1 MLDQS
6 FSFEN
11 FRIIL
16 DVENRKG
23 KYLENNKMFNDNNIF
38 RESREIT
45 DKKIELNRLINIEF
59 KKLPEKSARIKED
72 YKKID
77 ELNLEKKKINVEREI
92 ALEKIL
98 NELSQKTNIDNYKI
112 EIKKG
117 QIKYGSQLYTVD
129 NKPEHYFVLKQLQRN
144 IYKTFKVKQASRK
157 NIISQL
163 KLILDDGF
171 PKMVI
176 RTDIQSFY
184 ETIPH
189 NQLLSKIDENSLLS
203 YPSKK
208 IIKDI
213 LNQYWK
219 ILIDEGIKNISDE
232 RVGVPRGIGISA
244 YLSELYMRDFDKKI
258 ATYENVTY
266 YCRYVDDIIVVITP
280 QNRNEN
286 KSILNYKTEL
296 KNIVLKSTLLNINLT
311 KTTFID
317 LRKENK
323 DRKISKDYEPLYSN
337 INSIFAKPQI

>member
-157 NIISQL
+157 NIISQ
-163 KLILDDGF
+163 
-171 PKMVI
+171 
-176 RTDIQSFY
+176 
-184 ETIPH
+184 
-189 NQLLSKIDENSLLS
+189 
-203 YPSKK
+203 
-208 IIKDI
+208 
-213 LNQYWK
+213 
-219 ILIDEGIKNISDE
+219 
-232 RVGVPRGIGISA
+232 
-244 YLSELYMRDFDKKI
+244 
-258 ATYENVTY
+258 
-266 YCRYVDDIIVVITP
+266 
-280 QNRNEN
+280 RN
-286 KSILNYKTEL
+286 
-296 KNIVLKSTLLNINLT
+296 
-311 KTTFID
+311 F
-317 LRKENK
+317 R
-323 DRKISKDYEPLYSN
+323 
-337 INSIFAKPQI
+337 